1 MKTSK
6 ETQLEILDKMKSN
19 IENDLNILQDI
30 EYYSHH
36 FNEWR
41 GVSEITRRGFDKGS
55 YRVKPTTITVNG
67 IDIPKPLDRDDLLM
81 MNKTDIVYSVNCNR
95 FLHMELPS
103 YIAEDQGFKFIYKTK
118 EEAIQASKLL
128 FGFKLRYSLTIME

>member
-6 ETQLEILDKMKSN
+6 EAQLEILNKMKSN
-19 IENDLNILQDI
+19 IENDLNILEDI
-30 EYYSHH
+30 EYYNHH

-41 GVSEITRRGFDKGS
+41 GVSEITRRGFGKGS

-81 MNKTDIVYSVNCNR
+81 MNKTDIVYSVDCNQ
-95 FLHMELPS
+95 FLYMELPS

-128 FGFKLRYSLTIME
+128 FCIDCKGD